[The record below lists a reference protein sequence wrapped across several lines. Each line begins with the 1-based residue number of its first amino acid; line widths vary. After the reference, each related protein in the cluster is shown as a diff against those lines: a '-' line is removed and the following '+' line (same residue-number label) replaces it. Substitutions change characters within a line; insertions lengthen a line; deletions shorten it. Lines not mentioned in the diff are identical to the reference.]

1 MWKILKGIIGEC
13 VYNHLELLCSSSSL
27 EEEQKSLRPKQKG
40 DRRGC
45 RGTKDQLMIDKM
57 ILKNCRR
64 RLTNLAVCRI
74 DYKKAY
80 DMATFV
86 DQAMYGV
93 VWSCRKC
100 KKTLD
105 KSMKT

>member
-1 MWKILKGIIGEC
+1 M
-13 VYNHLELLCSSSSL
+13 YNHLELLCSSSSL
-27 EEEQKSLRPKQKG
+27 EEEQSLRPKQKG